1 MQRRAVILSLAVVM
15 LLLAACSQSNP
26 ASETPEIVKIG
37 DSCLVGIWELAT
49 PEPYLR
55 AAIPV
60 GAVDP
65 TALNF
70 VASNG
75 KLAYK
80 LDEDGTL
87 LVQALDLQGRFI
99 LNTEDQ
105 GRLGLEVY
113 ITGYARAGFSQ
124 QDDVLKGES
133 IDNFETISF
142 AAYLDKELM
151 MESKFGVEF
160 LPLFVQP
167 NNSARYICTKEDLS
181 LELLNMPSVN
191 EPIVFKRVE

>member
-1 MQRRAVILSLAVVM
+1 MLRRAATLG
-15 LLLAACSQSNP
+15 LAAVMFLLSACSRGNS
-26 ASETPEIVKIG
+26 ASETPEVVKIS
-37 DSCLVGIWELAT
+37 DPCLVGIWELTT

-55 AAIPV
+55 ASIPV
-60 GAVDP
+60 GAVDSA
-65 TALNF
+65 ALDF

-80 LDEDGTL
+80 LDEDGAL
-87 LVQALDLQGRFI
+87 LIQALDLQGRFG
-99 LNTEDQ
+99 LDTEDQ

-113 ITGYARAGFSQ
+113 ITGYAKARFSQ
-124 QDDVLKGES
+124 EGDILKGEG
-133 IDNFETISF
+133 IDNYETIAF

-151 MESKFGVEF
+151 MESKFGADF

-167 NNSARYICTKEDLS
+167 YNSARYTCTPETLS
-181 LELLNMPSVN
+181 LEMLNLPTVS

>member
-1 MQRRAVILSLAVVM
+1 MLRRAAMLGLTAVM
-15 LLLAACSQSNP
+15 FLLAACSP
-26 ASETPEIVKIG
+26 GKTASETPEVVKIS
-37 DSCLVGIWELAT
+37 DPCLVGIWELTT

-55 AAIPV
+55 ASIPV

-75 KLAYK
+75 ELAYK

-87 LVQALDLQGRFI
+87 LIQALDLQGRFG
-99 LNTEDQ
+99 LSTEDQ

-113 ITGYARAGFSQ
+113 ITGYARARFSQ
-124 QDDVLKGES
+124 QGDVMKGEW
-133 IDNFETISF
+133 IDNYETIAF

-151 MESKFGVEF
+151 MESKFGAEF

-167 NNSARYICTKEDLS
+167 YNSARYTCTQENLS
-181 LELLNMPSVN
+181 LELLNLPSAN
-191 EPIVFKRVE
+191 GPIVFKRVE